1 MLKKEHKVDEGF
13 LARMMRP
20 TQAYANKVADKAQ
33 LPPKT
38 PPRATAAKKP
48 ASGKT
53 GPAKRVVSRSIPTSA
68 AASPETSKS
77 DQSSAVKPTA
87 KREHPIAKES
97 IVPKHAVKK
106 EPTVNE
112 SKKEEQTS
120 EPLKTFEK
128 KTEPSQLSANK
139 IESSK
144 SVEKEIIAEAA
155 EPKKAEPKADEHKD
169 EGLKSVV
176 EKEEPSKLSD
186 KDDLSKEGQQEQI
199 ASNAAKKPEP
209 SPKKAS
215 DAMFK
220 AFMNPGSEKVD
231 TPQANGN
238 HTNDDKMN
246 GSSTTAEAEKAS
258 AQPATNDDL
267 DGSQSPTL
275 LPNSDAPK
283 GSETAAA
290 PEKAEEQEEW

>member
-53 GPAKRVVSRSIPTSA
+53 GPAKRVVSRSIPPSA

-87 KREHPIAKES
+87 KREHPIAEES
-97 IVPKHAVKK
+97 IVAKSTAKK
-106 EPTVNE
+106 EPTVND

-120 EPLKTFEK
+120 EHSKTFEK

-144 SVEKEIIAEAA
+144 PVEKEIIAEVA
-155 EPKKAEPKADEHKD
+155 EPKKAEPEADEHKD
-169 EGLKSVV
+169 EGSKPVG
-176 EKEEPSKLSD
+176 EKEEPSKSSD
-186 KDDLSKEGQQEQI
+186 KDDLPKEGQQEHI

-215 DAMFK
+215 DAVFE

-231 TPQANGN
+231 APQANGN
-238 HTNDDKMN
+238 HTKDDKTN
-246 GSSTTAEAEKAS
+246 GSSTTAEA
-258 AQPATNDDL
+258 DL
-267 DGSQSPTL
+267 DGSRSPTL
-275 LPNSDAPK
+275 LAHSDAPK
-283 GSETAAA
+283 VLEAAAA